1 MAIITKVSAQK
12 KLGRYNVFLDG
23 QYAFSASEQTVAKF
37 LLLKGQELAPEK
49 ILQVKQYDLDAK
61 ATSLASNYLSYEP
74 RTIYE
79 ILQYLS
85 KHNIAEESA
94 QNAVNQLSEM
104 GFLDDQKY
112 VALALNQNL
121 RIGTDGPTSFL
132 QKMLQKGITSEI
144 VQSQFAQISDDQWLD
159 VGMRVVKSMQ
169 HQVGKLAQ
177 RELERKTRTKLVSHG
192 FSSSLA
198 DSVISKM
205 NLQLDEC
212 QQFEAL
218 KKQGIKAYKRFRR
231 LTSQNREI
239 KMRNYLYTHGFSS
252 NEIESFI
259 AGEVIPLS
267 ELAKY

>member
-1 MAIITKVSAQK
+1 MAIITKVSNQK
-12 KLGRYNVFLDG
+12 KPGRYNIFLDG

-37 LLLKGQELAPEK
+37 LLLKGQELVPEK
-49 ILQVKQYDLDAK
+49 IHQVKQYDLDAK
-61 ATSLASNYLSYEP
+61 ATNLASKYLSYEP

-79 ILQYLS
+79 VLQYLS
-85 KHNIAEESA
+85 KHNIDEESA

-112 VALALNQNL
+112 VALALSQNL
-121 RIGTDGPTSFL
+121 RIGTDGPASFS

-144 VQSQFAQISDDQWLD
+144 VQLQLAKISDDQWLD
-159 VGMRVVKSMQ
+159 AGTRVIKSMKN
-169 HQVGKLAQ
+169 QVGKLAQ
-177 RELERKTRTKLVSHG
+177 RELERKMRTKLFSHG

-198 DSVISKM
+198 DSIISKM
-205 NLQLDEC
+205 NLQLDQC
-212 QQFEAL
+212 QQLEAL

-231 LTSQNREI
+231 LSQKEREI

-259 AGEVIPLS
+259 AGEIIPLS